1 MESKEVLN
9 FVASGK
15 FSCVLSTQSVGMETC
30 KWTESFGHFVGMI
43 YRIICSGCICFDW
56 KITRQEKYFSF
67 LFFLTLPIL
76 KDCFLVIITEY
87 GTVDMHFLKSAVLI
101 RLYCQVIFK

>member
-9 FVASGK
+9 FVPSGK

-30 KWTESFGHFVGMI
+30 KWTESLGLFIRVI
-43 YRIICSGCICFDW
+43 YRIICSGCICLNW

-67 LFFLTLPIL
+67 FFLMLPIL
-76 KDCFLVIITEY
+76 KDCECFLLQYVIINTEY
-87 GTVDMHFLKSAVLI
+87 GTV
-101 RLYCQVIFK
+101 CIF